1 MANNRDEKTE
11 NGAISIPP
19 PVQDHKEPDN
29 IEQMVA
35 APEET
40 EFLNQKDIKELR
52 PKEKIAIW
60 MAQQEHK
67 NPGFIEG
74 HLEKHGMMK
83 FSTGHYVMYS
93 KPGAKSLPRIWAPG
107 EYEAEQNKDWSDSMG
122 LPIKKAVTTI
132 LVKAAKSINKP
143 FAKLSSGKKV
153 FSGNLEDNTR
163 YDEGAGAWEAKH
175 SSFTPEEHNE
185 AAGLHLNAA
194 LHDHSAGKIES
205 RDGHLTDAVEHISR
219 AGKASTHHKLYSKL
233 LDKFYD

>member
-1 MANNRDEKTE
+1 MVDNRDENTVGE
-11 NGAISIPP
+11 SGAVSSL
-19 PVQDHKEPDN
+19 VQDHKEPEN

-35 APEET
+35 APEAT
-40 EFLNQKDIKELR
+40 EFLDEKEIKEMG

-83 FSTGHYVMYS
+83 FSDGHYVMYS

-107 EYEAEQNKDWSDSMG
+107 EYEADKKKNFYPGDMG
-122 LPIKKAVTTI
+122 ALKRAFV
-132 LVKAAKSINKP
+132 KSIVDGIKRENFKASRK
-143 FAKLSSGKKV
+143 AKTSTGKVVHFGEANAKNWDDKYGN
-153 FSGNLEDNTR
+153 FS
-163 YDEGAGAWEAKH
+163 A
-175 SSFTPEEHNE
+175 EEHNE
-185 AAGLHLNAA
+185 AAKIHLDEA
-194 LHDHSAGKIES
+194 LHAHMAKKTEA
-205 RDGHLTDAVEHISR
+205 RDAHLTDAVEHISR